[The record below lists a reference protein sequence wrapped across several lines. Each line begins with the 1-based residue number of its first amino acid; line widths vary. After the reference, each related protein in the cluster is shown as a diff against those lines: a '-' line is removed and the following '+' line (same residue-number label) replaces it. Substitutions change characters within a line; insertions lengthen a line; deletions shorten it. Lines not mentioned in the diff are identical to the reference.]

1 MKKIY
6 TIILI
11 LAIALPSC
19 NDWLDINP
27 ELEMRETLVFESEQG
42 FKDVLTG
49 AYIRMATPSL
59 YGLNTTVRLPE
70 FMARHW
76 TTSATT
82 SATNDLLTQAGN
94 LDFTQTEGKQI
105 LETIWLQYYQTN
117 INLNALLLAIDD
129 RKDFFINGN
138 YDLIKGEA
146 LGLRAF
152 LHLDILRLWGVTP
165 RDIVMEEKAIPYATT
180 VTRDPNAL
188 FALPYRQVLDKILDD
203 LDEAEGLLAN
213 DPILLYSNVILNS
226 IGTLAGVNE
235 NLPHPADEFHY
246 YRQVRFNYFAVKATK
261 ARYYS
266 WIGNATRAA
275 ELALE
280 VINARTNDEIVQ
292 FTLGSE
298 ADASA
303 GRLTFP
309 VEHVFAVSNSLA
321 TSTLTSVFSNH
332 QSAFTQDELY
342 LQTAYESALHVSDI
356 RFRGNRLWEAKA
368 IPLSTGTFNFFKKY
382 RETETTCVTDMPLI
396 RLAEMY
402 FIAIE
407 GGNTDLFRAYR
418 IARGLD
424 PSIDGTLVDDDDAIR
439 ERLEKEYRKEF
450 YGEGQMFFFY
460 KRLRQERFTW
470 PTVKEINAASYKLPF
485 PESQSMFE

>member
-6 TIILI
+6 TIILL
-11 LAIALPSC
+11 LAVVLPSC

-27 ELEMRETLVFESEQG
+27 ELEMRETLVFDSEQG

-59 YGLNTTVRLPE
+59 YGLNTTVLLPE

-76 TTSATT
+76 TRSLSNA
-82 SATNDLLTQAGN
+82 LMTQAGN
-94 LDFTQTEGKQI
+94 LDFTQTEGKAI
-105 LETIWLQYYQTN
+105 LETIWLQYYQTI
-117 INLNALLLAIDD
+117 INLNALLAEIDK
-129 RKDFFINGN
+129 RPGLFSNGN
-138 YDLIKGEA
+138 HDLIKGEA
-146 LGLRAF
+146 TGLRAF
-152 LHLDILRLWGVTP
+152 LHLEVLRLWGATP
-165 RDIVMEEKAIPYATT
+165 RDIVMEEKAIPYVTT
-180 VTRDPNAL
+180 VTKNPNAL
-188 FALPYRQVLDKILDD
+188 LALTYRQVLDKILGD
-203 LDEAEGLLAN
+203 LDEAESLLAA
-213 DPILLYSNVILNS
+213 DPILLYSNTVLNS
-226 IGTLAGVNE
+226 IGTTAGVNE
-235 NLPHPADEFHY
+235 SNPHPADEYHY
-246 YRQVRFNYFAVKATK
+246 FRQARFNYFAVKATQ

-266 WIGNATRAA
+266 WLGNTTRAA

-280 VINARTNDEIVQ
+280 VIDAQSEDGTVQ

-298 ADASA
+298 ANASQ

-321 TSTLTSVFSNH
+321 TQTITPIFNNALD
-332 QSAFTQDELY
+332 AYTQNATQ
-342 LQTAYESALHVSDI
+342 LQTAFEATIHMADSRY
-356 RFRGNRLWEAKA
+356 RNNRLWEAKQ
-368 IPLSTGTFNFFKKY
+368 IPLSSGTFNFFKKF

-407 GGNTDLFRAYR
+407 GGNTDLFRTYR

-424 PSIDGTLVDDDDAIR
+424 ASIDGTLVDDDAVMA
-439 ERLEKEYRKEF
+439 RLEKEYRKEF

-460 KRLRQERFTW
+460 KRLRYERTTW
-470 PTVKEINAASYKLPF
+470 PTPVKDINADSYRLPI